1 MSEPTTEFGRI
12 RRAMGLKQTEMAALL
27 GVTQA
32 SVSRWERGELDPD
45 TRTMIAARSLLAS
58 RAAAA

>member
-12 RRAMGLKQTEMAALL
+12 RKAMGLKQTEMAALL

-32 SVSRWERGELDPD
+32 TISRWERNVDIPD
-45 TRTMIAARSLLAS
+45 TRTMIAARSLLATK
-58 RAAAA
+58 AAA